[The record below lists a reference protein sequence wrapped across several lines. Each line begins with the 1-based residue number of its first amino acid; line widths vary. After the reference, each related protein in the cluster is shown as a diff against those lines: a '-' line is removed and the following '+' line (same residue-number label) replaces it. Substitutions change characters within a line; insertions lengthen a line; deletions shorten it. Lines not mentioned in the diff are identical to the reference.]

1 MQDNENNLY
10 DSLVDINKN
19 ISIKKYEIDKLN
31 NEFDILLLQLAKKHY
46 KDLLALENGTL
57 KYNSSYEF
65 IPLKTNYDKEKNI
78 YYFQGTLFKQ
88 NNLIEKI
95 KRKLETN
102 SRGNKILKNM
112 YGHYWFI
119 ENINQDEVS
128 TVSEVLK
135 YELETRLI
143 NGNIIN

>member
-1 MQDNENNLY
+1 
-10 DSLVDINKN
+10 
-19 ISIKKYEIDKLN
+19 
-31 NEFDILLLQLAKKHY
+31 
-46 KDLLALENGTL
+46 
-57 KYNSSYEF
+57 
-65 IPLKTNYDKEKNI
+65 
-78 YYFQGTLFKQ
+78 
-88 NNLIEKI
+88 LIEKI

-112 YGHYWFI
+112 YGNYWFI

>member
-1 MQDNENNLY
+1 MDNEELNLY
-10 DSLVDINKN
+10 DSLTDIDKN
-19 ISIKKYEIDKLN
+19 ISIKQNEIKTLN
-31 NEFDILLLQLAKKHY
+31 NEFDILLLKLAKKHY
-46 KDLLALENGTL
+46 KDLLSLEKGTL
-57 KYNSSYEF
+57 KYNSSGEF

-112 YGHYWFI
+112 YGQYWFI
-119 ENINQDEVS
+119 ENINKDEVS
-128 TVSEVLK
+128 MISEVLK